1 MRQCLTPQA
10 IRNVQFKITDDLYC
24 PSGPRK
30 IKTDNVK
37 VQINWK
43 THALMEFWGE
53 SKFREC
59 FWRAIWQYRFLK
71 CLPLTS
77 ISPSKNLSYRSIHI
91 YKCSYKNVYFRLV
104 VITKKKKKNQ
114 SDRSTL
120 SSVGEGQIIIEWCH
134 WF

>member
-71 CLPLTS
+71 YVFLWPVYLLLRIYPTEVFTYINVRIRMF
-77 ISPSKNLSYRSIHI
+77 ISA
-91 YKCSYKNVYFRLV
+91 LV
-104 VITKKKKKNQ
+104 VITKKKKQ

-120 SSVGEGQIIIEWCH
+120 SSIGEGQIIIEWCH